1 MGFLLDAVD
10 AHRERLRR
18 HFFLFPLWGFHF
30 HFLLSQ
36 MAHFHFLSVLPHLL
50 VYVFHFLQISLLLS
64 HIFLCSQLWY
74 FTNSKLNHMF
84 QPPSPISIV
93 WKWRFDPLFVL
104 PSLPLL
110 LVLAWLACLQKQTRA
125 RCTGFMTRVSHLH
138 FWKRQFRT
146 QEQKIQKRQK
156 LQKNRWCYKSK
167 QKPTVLSLWPQP
179 DLCLY
184 HTLLKMST

>member
-1 MGFLLDAVD
+1 MKSLNFFFVKPVNLSTPSAELELLMGFLLDAVD

-93 WKWRFDPLFVL
+93 WKWRFDPPPRPLFCRPCLTCL
-104 PSLPLL
+104 PAKANKSSLH
-110 LVLAWLACLQKQTRA
+110 WLYDL
-125 RCTGFMTRVSHLH
+125 SHLN
-138 FWKRQFRT
+138 FWKY
-146 QEQKIQKRQK
+146 K
-156 LQKNRWCYKSK
+156 LFK
-167 QKPTVLSLWPQP
+167 L
-179 DLCLY
+179 
-184 HTLLKMST
+184 